1 MEKSWKITLSDG
13 TKLENLGLNGNNF
26 ISEAKITEDD
36 FKGKLSKVT
45 VEGKDFKQEYNNMEL
60 VQIAHYED
68 GYYFVLR
75 EIPQEELDKLADEK
89 MIDWNI
95 KRIDKTGA
103 AILRLA
109 LYELKYTDT
118 PHIVVI
124 NEAIELA
131 KKYSDESVRKIIN
144 AVLDKIIKE

>member
-26 ISEAKITEDD
+26 ISEAEITEDD

-75 EIPQEELDKLADEK
+75 EIPQEELDKLK
-89 MIDWNI
+89 MQSDIEYLAMMSDIDMEE
-95 KRIDKTGA
+95 GM
-103 AILRLA
+103 
-109 LYELKYTDT
+109 
-118 PHIVVI
+118 
-124 NEAIELA
+124 
-131 KKYSDESVRKIIN
+131 
-144 AVLDKIIKE
+144 